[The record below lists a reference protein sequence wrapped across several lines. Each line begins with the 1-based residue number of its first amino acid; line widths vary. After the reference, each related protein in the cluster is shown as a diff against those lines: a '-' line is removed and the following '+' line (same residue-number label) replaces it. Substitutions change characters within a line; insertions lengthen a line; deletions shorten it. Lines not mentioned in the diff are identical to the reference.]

1 MNIMITYKWD
11 CGMIMQDAHLATV
24 GENFIGAT
32 ANINIWNPRVDRP
45 EDFTTAQIWLKAANG
60 LEVETIEAGWAVSNL
75 VSIALL
81 QSQE

>member
-1 MNIMITYKWD
+1 MV
-11 CGMIMQDAHLATV
+11 MIMQDAHLATV